1 MGTADRDYW
10 REEPPTRRVLGAQK
24 GWSATTWLIILCV
37 GVFVADAFLP
47 RQWVVIGSQW
57 DPTVPEPI
65 QRDILSGVR
74 ASTTGPINADPSQVL
89 IAEQTVFA
97 PRADGSPIPVAVNTV
112 QSMPFL
118 QRWLYFSTSTAL
130 YSTIPGVGV
139 SALQL
144 WRFIGFQF
152 CHADLN
158 HLIFNMIGLYFFG
171 PVVERYLGS
180 KRYTAFYLLCGV
192 AGALLYLILNLAGY
206 IMASA
211 GARVVIPGLL
221 LNDPDMPL
229 VGASAG
235 VFGIII
241 ASARLMPNAQVL
253 LFFVIPMRLKTL
265 AYGLVLFA
273 CAAVL
278 LRWRNAGGEAAHIG
292 GAVAG
297 WYLIH
302 NPDRLRSFFDLLGAV
317 DPTSTFHSAR
327 RVQRAGLE
335 RRVREQGGSGRTSA
349 PSSGE
354 VDRILDKIRSS
365 GLGSLTESERRTLR
379 DATHRHSG

>member
-1 MGTADRDYW
+1 MGSADRHYW
-10 REEPPTRRVLGAQK
+10 REDPPSRRVLGAQQ

-47 RQWVVIGSQW
+47 RQWVVIQSQW
-57 DPTVPEPI
+57 EASVPVPV

-74 ASTTGPINADPSQVL
+74 QSSTGPISEDPTRTP

-97 PRADGSPIPVAVNTV
+97 PAADGSPVPVAVNTV

-139 SALQL
+139 SALQV

-171 PVVERYLGS
+171 PIVERYLGA
-180 KRYTAFYLLCGV
+180 KRFTAFYLLCGI
-192 AGALLYLILNLAGY
+192 AGALLYLMLNLAGY
-206 IMASA
+206 LMAA
-211 GARVVIPGLL
+211 GGGRVVIPGLL

-235 VFGIII
+235 VFGVII
-241 ASARLMPNAQVL
+241 ASARLMPDAQVL

-265 AYGLVLFA
+265 AYGLVLLA

-278 LRWRNAGGEAAHIG
+278 LRWSNAGGEAAHIG

-302 NPDRLRSFFDLLGAV
+302 NPDRLRSFFDLLGTV

-327 RVQRAGLE
+327 RVQRAGLARGE
-335 RRVREQGGSGRTSA
+335 SRQDRSGRASA

-354 VDRILDKIRSS
+354 VDRILDKIRST

-379 DATHRHSG
+379 DATHRDG